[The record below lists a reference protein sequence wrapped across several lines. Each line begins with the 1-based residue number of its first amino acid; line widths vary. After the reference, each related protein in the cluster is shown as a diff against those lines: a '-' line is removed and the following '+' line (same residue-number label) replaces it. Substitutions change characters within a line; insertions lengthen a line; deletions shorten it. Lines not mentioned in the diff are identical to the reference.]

1 MIIAGMAVSQLCLAQ
16 SVHVPVRF
24 KVERG
29 DFSGTRVDIVNKT
42 EGTTNSKAGRPEMRL
57 VLKPNCDY
65 LLEFNKPG
73 YITKK
78 ISFNTSVPQS
88 RLKQGM
94 DDFPFAVHIFPQV
107 DDVNIIV
114 FNQPVGKIY
123 FDRLIDDFDFDT
135 DYTKQIRSA
144 IKQAEEE
151 ILKKADELA
160 KAKESE
166 ESDKKKKKDDRTA
179 SEKDSK
185 RNKRSESVPDR
196 STIAQKDVRDDE
208 PGIPD
213 EDARKKAGWMAGEAD
228 RNYPPGV
235 MGEDR
240 RPGATGQSGEDL
252 RPGGPFTGNDQE
264 DRIILYASA
273 EKGFG
278 AGRRMATAFV
288 GFEDRIE
295 AVRPASASE
304 NGSNVNGEFPASGG
318 DRTVDVIKEN
328 NRTITKVTV
337 TTPEGEVTLYSK
349 VVYNWGARYFF
360 KGSASI
366 SKQAFKQVTGIE

>member
-1 MIIAGMAVSQLCLAQ
+1 MGSPAQVLSQ
-16 SVHVPVRF
+16 SVYVPVRF

-29 DFSGTRVDIVNKT
+29 DFSGTRVDIVNMT
-42 EGTTNSKAGRPEMRL
+42 EGTTNSKAGGPEMKL

-107 DDVNIIV
+107 DDVNIVV

-144 IKQAEEE
+144 IKLAEDE
-151 ILKKADELA
+151 IMKKADELA
-160 KAKESE
+160 NAE
-166 ESDKKKKKDDRTA
+166 ESDEGGLKNKKDAETS
-179 SEKDSK
+179 SE
-185 RNKRSESVPDR
+185 RNGGKKYRPEMDPDHSNISHIESR
-196 STIAQKDVRDDE
+196 EDE
-208 PGIPD
+208 PGVPD
-213 EDARKKAGWMAGEAD
+213 EDSRKKAGWMAGEAD
-228 RNYPPGV
+228 RNYQPGV

-240 RPGATGQSGEDL
+240 RPHVSGQGGEDP
-252 RPGGPFTGNDQE
+252 RPGGPYTGNDKE
-264 DRIILYASA
+264 DRVVLYASA

-278 AGRRMATAFV
+278 AGRKKATAFV

-295 AVRPASASE
+295 AVRPASSGVKRPDL
-304 NGSNVNGEFPASGG
+304 NNEFSVSDG
-318 DRTVDVIKEN
+318 DRTVDMIKEN

-337 TTPEGEVTLYSK
+337 TSPSGEVTLYSK
-349 VVYNWGARYFF
+349 VVYNWGARYYF